1 MKIANIGREFLHI
14 FWTPLENP
22 MKFSGK
28 MRFKVILKAT
38 IKQGFTLSLEDTFF
52 EKPQGGGS
60 IWTPPLAVLG
70 LRNLCGLVFG
80 SNKLCVIQAPHRWF
94 E

>member
-1 MKIANIGREFLHI
+1 ML
-14 FWTPLENP
+14 
-22 MKFSGK
+22 
-28 MRFKVILKAT
+28 KVTK
-38 IKQGFTLSLEDTFF
+38 KQGFTVSLEDTFF

-60 IWTPPLAVLG
+60 IWTPPPPSSAVLG